1 MKSFWTRPLN
11 WQSQKR
17 QGNRRT
23 GNIEEKENA
32 DFRKLPLEDR
42 KPAFFVWTADSQK
55 LDITEYKEKRQI
67 LRSAGWFQLVTRTGF
82 EPVNVCVKGIWV
94 NRFSNAPFVFVF
106 GAAPQRSFIISDPI
120 WIASKIWKK
129 FCNLIRSGNQDRTG
143 ERIIFI
149 YQVIRHSQFLKLNA
163 RSLISV
169 NSLTR
174 SANRKEAR
182 DWNYLPET
190 DDI

>member
-67 LRSAGWFQLVTRTGF
+67 LRPAGWFQMVTRTGF

-129 FCNLIRSGNQDRTG
+129 FLRFDQIRKPRSNRRADNLYLSGDQTFSIFEAQRSFFD
-143 ERIIFI
+143 FC
-149 YQVIRHSQFLKLNA
+149 K
-163 RSLISV
+163 
-169 NSLTR
+169 
-174 SANRKEAR
+174 
-182 DWNYLPET
+182 
-190 DDI
+190 